1 MNDVEQGIKVELAAF
16 KGEVIT
22 ELKHL
27 GHDVRNLT
35 QGMQLFITRREV
47 DDIHQR
53 RIDAHKDLENRVD
66 KLEQNQARAAWAII
80 AAWLAG
86 IGVVVKGWTGH

>member
-35 QGMQLFITRREV
+35 QGMQLFVTRREV

-53 RIDAHKDLENRVD
+53 RKEAHEDLEDRVD
-66 KLEQNQARAAWAII
+66 NLEKNQSRAAWAII
-80 AAWLAG
+80 LAWIGGLGVTLKVWAG
-86 IGVVVKGWTGH
+86 H